1 MKTVYIPAGE
11 TVKYESLVTENLVVD
26 GCLKVVYGVKA
37 RTISGKGVISAGTVY
52 ADDIS
57 IGEIEAAAVVCVRAA
72 AKRID
77 APEVYASESLAVSCF
92 LSAAYVET
100 GKLTVA
106 LSDVDEAKA
115 DEIIHLP
122 RVHTNLLAMLVF
134 SFFRSLRARFFG
146 KPAEGEILDADFEP
160 FYKQAVTEESK
171 TDEKPETEETDEEL
185 NRIVGLFK
193 LSREAGYTLRLI
205 PGTPE
210 ENAPVFDFA
219 AETIVQKAA

>member
-11 TVKYESLVTENLVVD
+11 TVKYESLATENLVVD

-57 IGEIEAAAVVCVRAA
+57 IGEIEAATVVCVRAA

-77 APEVYASESLAVSCF
+77 APEVYASETLAVSCF

-122 RVHTNLLAMLVF
+122 RVHTSLLAMLVV
-134 SFFRSLRARFFG
+134 SFFRSLRVRFFG
-146 KPAEGEILDADFEP
+146 KPAEKEILDADFEP
-160 FYKQAVTEESK
+160 FYKQAEKVKTPKDKETE
-171 TDEKPETEETDEEL
+171 EETDEEL

-219 AETIVQKAA
+219 AEAIVQKAA

>member
-11 TVKYESLVTENLVVD
+11 TVKYESLATENLVVD

-37 RTISGKGVISAGTVY
+37 RSISGKGVISAGTVY
-52 ADDIS
+52 ADNIS

-77 APEVYASESLAVSCF
+77 APEVYASETLAVSCF

-106 LSDVDEAKA
+106 LSNVDEAKA

-122 RVHTNLLAMLVF
+122 RVHTSLLAMLVV

-146 KPAEGEILDADFEP
+146 KSAEEEILDADFEP
-160 FYKQAVTEESK
+160 FYKQAEKVK
-171 TDEKPETEETDEEL
+171 TPKDNKPEEETDEEL

-219 AETIVQKAA
+219 AEAIVQKAA